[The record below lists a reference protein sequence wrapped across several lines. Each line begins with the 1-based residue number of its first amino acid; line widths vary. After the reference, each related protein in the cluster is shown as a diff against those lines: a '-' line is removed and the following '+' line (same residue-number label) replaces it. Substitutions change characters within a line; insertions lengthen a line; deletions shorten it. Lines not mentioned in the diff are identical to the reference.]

1 MYIKICKHCN
11 EEIICEKQQQ
21 FASHVSCCKSN
32 PRERIYKTKERFNY
46 NVNCEKCKNEYVVN
60 LTEYNF
66 IKNNYSK
73 YCSRSCANS
82 HIKTD
87 LQKEAIS
94 IINKNSLK
102 VKEANIQSGI
112 NRRIY
117 LDDEHKKHRE
127 KQKEY
132 YNQNKTKKFYND
144 TSNINFDFFN
154 YVKIDTNWYKYYQDL
169 NKCGKIYIEMMNTKQ
184 FKIAT
189 LIVCGLC
196 KKDNLILNYNG
207 AKKYHSECWRTI
219 SGGIRKGSSNGK

>member
-94 IINKNSLK
+94 IINKNSLCHFLK
-102 VKEANIQSGI
+102 N
-112 NRRIY
+112 
-117 LDDEHKKHRE
+117 
-127 KQKEY
+127 
-132 YNQNKTKKFYND
+132 TKKY
-144 TSNINFDFFN
+144 
-154 YVKIDTNWYKYYQDL
+154 L
-169 NKCGKIYIEMMNTKQ
+169 
-184 FKIAT
+184 
-189 LIVCGLC
+189 
-196 KKDNLILNYNG
+196 
-207 AKKYHSECWRTI
+207 
-219 SGGIRKGSSNGK
+219 